1 VDSVVEIEVAS
12 EEAAVEVVMIEEAT
26 TIVTDAQDTAAAE
39 VVHPLPEGTRDLP
52 AQDPEAET
60 EIEDL
65 IPLAVLE
72 PGLWELIN
80 TKNTINL
87 VSGSENKLS
96 MRVPIVPNTYNSKL
110 MYTFTP
116 WLLPI

>member
-1 VDSVVEIEVAS
+1 
-12 EEAAVEVVMIEEAT
+12 
-26 TIVTDAQDTAAAE
+26 
-39 VVHPLPEGTRDLP
+39 
-52 AQDPEAET
+52 
-60 EIEDL
+60 
-65 IPLAVLE
+65 
-72 PGLWELIN
+72 
-80 TKNTINL
+80 